1 MVPDLYEIEAAQKF
15 SESKI
20 WQFNRDYYIQK
31 GLSAFSEDH
40 VPHHLTSNSLIGKTY
55 AELIFGF
62 LQDLAS
68 NGYPSET
75 VYILELGAGHG
86 RLAFLVLT

>member
-1 MVPDLYEIEAAQKF
+1 MVPELYEIEAAKKF

-31 GLSAFSEDH
+31 GLSAFNEDK
-40 VPHHLTSNSLIGKTY
+40 VPHHLTSNSLVGKTY

-68 NGYPSET
+68 HGQTTET
-75 VYILELGAGHG
+75 VYILGA
-86 RLAFLVLT
+86 A